1 MTPQSNFMIVAAID
15 PQREEELRTLLASMN
30 REPGVVDP
38 MNAVIPFRQLK
49 YLHFARTL
57 ILKDQTVGDITAYG
71 LPRPDY
77 PTYLVFLGDVD
88 GEMEAFLAHIVEQ
101 AGDGLRQLFS
111 HCKDFIHE
119 TNLLNWMKARNVTP
133 ATIYVNWIGRTVQQ
147 VDEEEALR
155 QALESFIQKNSAS
168 LNTMQPQ
175 QMHDILKK
183 FIADEQKSGR
193 ITLTPAKPTPLN
205 WEIRNF
211 LHLIGV
217 PLLLL
222 IASPLLLLYLP
233 FFLFQL
239 RRREKT
245 DPEIAPRV
253 DAAHASQLALLE
265 DHDVINQFS
274 AAGTLKPGWFRRSTI
289 IFLLWI
295 IDYTAKHIY
304 SRGRLA
310 RVSTIHFARWVFIDD
325 KKRLLFA
332 SNYDGSLE
340 SYMDDFINKVG
351 FGLNVV
357 FGNGVGYPKT
367 NWLFLDGAK
376 DEQKFKNFLRRH
388 QLPTEVWYNAHPG
401 LTATNKQRNTL
412 IREGLEQ
419 VSMTESEIR
428 EWLKLF

>member
-1 MTPQSNFMIVAAID
+1 MIVAAID
-15 PQREEELRTLLASMN
+15 PQRVADLRTLLASMN

-38 MNAVIPFRQLK
+38 LNAVIPFRRLQH
-49 YLHFARTL
+49 LHFARIV
-57 ILKDQTVGDITAYG
+57 ILDDQTQDDITAYG
-71 LPRPDY
+71 LSRPDY
-77 PTYLVFLGDVD
+77 PTYLVLLGDVD
-88 GEMEAFLAHIVEQ
+88 GEMDAFLTQVIEQ
-101 AGDGLRQLFS
+101 ADDGLRRLFS
-111 HCKDFIHE
+111 HCEDFTRE
-119 TNLLNWMKARNVTP
+119 TNLLPWMKAHNVTP

-147 VDEEEALR
+147 VEEEKVLR
-155 QALESFIQKNSAS
+155 QALENFIQKNSVS
-168 LNTMQPQ
+168 LQTMKPQ
-175 QMHDILKK
+175 QIRDTLKK
-183 FIADEQKSGR
+183 FAAEEQRQGHL
-193 ITLTPAKPTPLN
+193 TLTPPQPTPLD
-205 WEIRNF
+205 WKIRNF

-222 IASPLLLLYLP
+222 VASPLLLLYLP
-233 FFLFQL
+233 FFLIQL
-239 RRREKT
+239 WRREKT

-253 DAAHASQLALLE
+253 DPAHANQLASLE
-265 DHDVINQFS
+265 DHDVTNQFS
-274 AAGTLKPGWFRRSTI
+274 AAGSLKPGRFRRWTI
-289 IFLLWI
+289 AFLLWI

-304 SRGRLA
+304 NHGRLA
-310 RVSTIHFARWVFIDD
+310 RVSTIHFARWVFIDN

-367 NWLFLDGAK
+367 NWLFFDGAK

-401 LTATNKQRNTL
+401 VTAADKHRNTL
-412 IREGLEQ
+412 IRKGLEQ
-419 VSMTESEIR
+419 PHMSESEIR